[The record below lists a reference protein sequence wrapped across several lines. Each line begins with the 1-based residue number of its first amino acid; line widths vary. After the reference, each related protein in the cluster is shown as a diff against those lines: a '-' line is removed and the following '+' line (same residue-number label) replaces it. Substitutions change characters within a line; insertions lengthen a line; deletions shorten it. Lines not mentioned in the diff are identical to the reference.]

1 MLSID
6 PTGSWRIAPDGR
18 EVAMTSLSL
27 TSGVRADG
35 IYLFDS
41 GKEVGLIKRENGQ
54 WIIYLFDRPSPITF
68 GSLQAAQY
76 HALACYIET
85 VWRGPLHSNEENR
98 KNDCGVTTAQKR

>member
-85 VWRGPLHSNEENR
+85 VWINE
-98 KNDCGVTTAQKR
+98 GATTLQ

>member
-1 MLSID
+1 MEDSTRWQGGGDDYLF
-6 PTGSWRIAPDGR
+6 
-18 EVAMTSLSL
+18 L
-27 TSGVRADG
+27 TSEVWADG

-54 WIIYLFDRPSPITF
+54 WIIYLFDRPSPITL

-85 VWRGPLHSNEENR
+85 VWLNE
-98 KNDCGVTTAQKR
+98 GATTVQ

>member
-1 MLSID
+1 
-6 PTGSWRIAPDGR
+6 
-18 EVAMTSLSL
+18 MTSLSL

-68 GSLQAAQY
+68 DSLQAAQY

-85 VWRGPLHSNEENR
+85 VWQNE
-98 KNDCGVTTAQKR
+98 GATTLQ

>member
-6 PTGSWRIAPDGR
+6 PTGSSRIAPDGR

-54 WIIYLFDRPSPITF
+54 WII
-68 GSLQAAQY
+68 
-76 HALACYIET
+76 
-85 VWRGPLHSNEENR
+85 
-98 KNDCGVTTAQKR
+98 

>member
-1 MLSID
+1 M
-6 PTGSWRIAPDGR
+6 
-18 EVAMTSLSL
+18 
-27 TSGVRADG
+27 RADG

-76 HALACYIET
+76 HALASCIET
-85 VWRGPLHSNEENR
+85 V
-98 KNDCGVTTAQKR
+98 

>member
-1 MLSID
+1 
-6 PTGSWRIAPDGR
+6 
-18 EVAMTSLSL
+18 MTSLSL

-85 VWRGPLHSNEENR
+85 VWINE
-98 KNDCGVTTAQKR
+98 GATTLQ

>member
-1 MLSID
+1 
-6 PTGSWRIAPDGR
+6 
-18 EVAMTSLSL
+18 MTTFSL
-27 TSGVRADG
+27 TSEVWADG

-41 GKEVGLIKRENGQ
+41 GKEVGLIRENGQ

-85 VWRGPLHSNEENR
+85 VWLNE
-98 KNDCGVTTAQKR
+98 GATTVQ